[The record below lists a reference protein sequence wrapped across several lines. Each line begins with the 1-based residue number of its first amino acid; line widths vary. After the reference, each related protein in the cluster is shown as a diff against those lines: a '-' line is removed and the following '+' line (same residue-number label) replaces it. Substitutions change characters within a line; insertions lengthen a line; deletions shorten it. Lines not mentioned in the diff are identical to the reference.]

1 MVRLRRRRTVGNS
14 QCLWGSP
21 ARAAVVAATATSDGA
36 CEGSVMERHHLA
48 EFGIGQQLVSTVVE
62 PTKYCLKVNCVSA
75 IAIQIKERDKIIKSD
90 EFFA

>member
-1 MVRLRRRRTVGNS
+1 MGDS
-14 QCLWGSP
+14 QCLRSSP
-21 ARAAVVAATATSDGA
+21 AWAAMVAATATSDGG

-62 PTKYCLKVNCVSA
+62 PTKNSLKVNCVSA

-90 EFFA
+90 EFFAS